1 MTTDTA
7 PAIKSCLDCVN
18 CQPDAPE
25 GFCRLGDTPAIVEFA
40 SNPDNY
46 EDADMR
52 RCPGFVEDN

>member
-1 MTTDTA
+1 MTDTA
-7 PAIKSCLDCVN
+7 DFKSCLDCVN